1 MTSSVFWF
9 YATALYF
16 PFRSY
21 IKALIQEDG
30 VQAIEN
36 QDLVSIKQFIRNT
49 LIEGPTLNEESAEVF
64 NKFFE
69 NVLAKEKGI
78 LRFKNILRFYSK

>member
-21 IKALIQEDG
+21 IKALTQEDDQ
-30 VQAIEN
+30 VIEN
-36 QDLVSIKQFIRNT
+36 EDLVSIKQFIRNT
-49 LIEGPTLNEESAEVF
+49 LCKGSSLSEENPEVF

-69 NVLAKEKGI
+69 NVLTKDKGI